1 MPKLNMFRKL
11 GSSSIFIGV
20 EEVKDE
26 KHAET
31 LIKAGLATLFEE
43 KKEEP
48 KKTKEEPKEKDIDDK
63 IIEGIEEIEEVIEQV
78 KEKKKPKKSKHK
90 K

>member
-20 EEVKDE
+20 KEVKDE

-48 KKTKEEPKEKDIDDK
+48 KEKDIDDK
-63 IIEGIEEIEEVIEQV
+63 IIGGIEEIEEVIEQV

>member
-1 MPKLNMFRKL
+1 MFRKL

-20 EEVKDE
+20 KEVKDE

-48 KKTKEEPKEKDIDDK
+48 KEKDIDDK
-63 IIEGIEEIEEVIEQV
+63 IIGGIEEIEEVIEQV

>member
-20 EEVKDE
+20 KEVKDE

-48 KKTKEEPKEKDIDDK
+48 KKEAIKEE
-63 IIEGIEEIEEVIEQV
+63 
-78 KEKKKPKKSKHK
+78 KKSKKSRHK